1 MSTSMLTQTAIQP
14 SHARQTLLW
23 LMWLVLFLALSYKK
37 KILGEAALRPLYL
50 LGVAYG
56 CVLLLILGH
65 RARQFALQ
73 WRSIGEA
80 TTFGLITAVC
90 GYIFIQS
97 LLYPASFNDVTYTVA
112 TTVLVLGVSAFS
124 MLAHGWE
131 ATAIAVFRALLN
143 YSLLNIA
150 LLVLSFAHPPA
161 VSGILVPPLESGY
174 GARISGLPGDPTHLG
189 SLFAVTLLLMFLLR
203 ERLRGRMIWPA
214 LLILGFL
221 IVTGSRN
228 AVLSL
233 LIGCTVASLAEAR
246 FAPMILR
253 TMLVLALLLAAAA
266 AVIAVDSDALAYVGT
281 LFRVDDPNAY
291 SRFDIWR
298 DMADIVGQMSWFER
312 LFGGGY
318 LYIQAVYGSPYNA
331 FLRIFFGHGLFVC
344 LCFIAITITLFLYA
358 GSERTLLRRQL
369 ALGLLTYW
377 FTFSMFLDTA
387 FAEFFHFTEFCLWLG
402 AALVLT
408 RSLRLRDP
416 AGGEPGTE
424 AVRAA

>member
-1 MSTSMLTQTAIQP
+1 MANWSGISAP
-14 SHARQTLLW
+14 RARQSLLW
-23 LMWLVLFLALSYKK
+23 LMWLALFIALSYKK

-56 CVLLLILGH
+56 CVLLLVLGQH
-65 RARQFALQ
+65 ARRYALQ

-80 TTFGLITAVC
+80 TAFGLIATVC
-90 GYIFIQS
+90 AYIFVQS
-97 LLYPASFNDVTYTVA
+97 LLYPASFNDVTYTVT

-124 MLAHGWE
+124 MMAYGWE

-150 LLVLSFAHPPA
+150 LLALSILHPPA

-203 ERLRGRMIWPA
+203 ERIPDRMVGRA

-233 LIGCTVASLAEAR
+233 LLGCTVASLTEAR
-246 FAPMILR
+246 FAPLILR
-253 TMLVLALLLAAAA
+253 AMLVVATLMAAAA
-266 AVIAVDSDALAYVGT
+266 AVIGADPDALAYVSA

-291 SRFDIWR
+291 SRFGIWR
-298 DMADIVGQMSWFER
+298 DMTEIVGRMSWFER

-318 LYIQAVYGSPYNA
+318 LYIQAIYGSPYNA

-344 LCFIAITITLFLYA
+344 LCFIAITVMLFVYA
-358 GSERTLLRRQL
+358 SSDRNGLRRQL

-387 FAEFFHFTEFCLWLG
+387 FAEFFHFTEFCLWF
-402 AALVLT
+402 AAAMVLT
-408 RSLRLRDP
+408 RSLRLRTPTDAQ
-416 AGGEPGTE
+416 AGTDT
-424 AVRAA
+424 VRAA